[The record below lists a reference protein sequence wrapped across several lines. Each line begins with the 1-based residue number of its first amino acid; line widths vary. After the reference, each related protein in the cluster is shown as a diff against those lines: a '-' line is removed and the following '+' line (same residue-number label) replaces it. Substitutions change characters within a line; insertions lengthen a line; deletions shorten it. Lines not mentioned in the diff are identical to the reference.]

1 MTVTSSLGG
10 DHNELCTN
18 LQKLGL
24 PGAIVIAI
32 LSSWLVRRKALSYN
46 PKESNASPGSLRNMP
61 IYEFRC
67 KKCNAHIEVFQK
79 LSDKQPTRCK
89 KCGGRL
95 EKQIS
100 APAAHFKGEGWYVT
114 DYARKGSVA
123 EKVEK
128 ELSSPEPSSNS
139 DKDKSKKTPAKKDK
153 A

>member
-1 MTVTSSLGG
+1 
-10 DHNELCTN
+10 
-18 LQKLGL
+18 
-24 PGAIVIAI
+24 
-32 LSSWLVRRKALSYN
+32 
-46 PKESNASPGSLRNMP
+46 MP

-67 KKCNAHIEVFQK
+67 RKCNAHIEVFQK

-100 APAAHFKGEGWYVT
+100 AAAVQFKGEGWYVT

-128 ELSSPEPSSNS
+128 ELSSPEPSSS
-139 DKDKSKKTPAKKDK
+139 PDKDKSKKTPAKKDK